1 MYLSQPSIHYLIL
14 SEIASQKM
22 RISKK
27 QDTNN
32 HGTNIMNINTLNRQK
47 KESVKLTPAERAG
60 MSEGEWQKA
69 IELGAPQKTE
79 NKAR

>member
-1 MYLSQPSIHYLIL
+1 
-14 SEIASQKM
+14 
-22 RISKK
+22 
-27 QDTNN
+27 
-32 HGTNIMNINTLNRQK
+32 MNINTLNRQK
-47 KESVKLTPAERAG
+47 KESVKLTPAESAG